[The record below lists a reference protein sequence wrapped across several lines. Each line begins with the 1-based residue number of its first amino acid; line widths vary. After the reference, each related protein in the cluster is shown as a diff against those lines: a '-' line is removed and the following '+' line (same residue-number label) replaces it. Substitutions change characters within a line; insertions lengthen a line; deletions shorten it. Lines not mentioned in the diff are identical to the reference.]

1 MNAVLT
7 KEKVAKAIADLIAND
22 KKPTLAAVHAAL
34 GNRGSTS
41 TLIRLKAEIDAAATT
56 VPDSDEG
63 LKTFREVWALAMDE
77 GRKANQA
84 LVNELVANIQ
94 VVCQQNEKLE
104 GEAVGLENRI
114 GSLEKEK
121 SLLEIGLAKEKTELE
136 NQLNRA
142 QAALVEAN
150 GRASQAFEQLSQAQ
164 TGHAAELTAL
174 RADLD
179 QAVERLHATE
189 LELRLQ
195 SAAGSQ
201 PLTPPRFHP
210 GPKTPRSI

>member
-189 LELRLQ
+189 LELAACKARLE
-195 SAAGSQ
+195 AN
-201 PLTPPRFHP
+201 R
-210 GPKTPRSI
+210 